1 MDGNKKAFSGRKIAN
16 AGISSK
22 ETQEIHKNGDD
33 KYGYSSSEEEKERHS
48 SGESVD
54 SCYSECTPSESDLE
68 SLNDEKPGE
77 YGSASTENN
86 DKASPDKSK
95 GNFGNDQDGIY
106 NTQDSKTRYE
116 SDEALQ
122 QQDDNCDSKC
132 GYYQPRGILKR
143 CVRRCFSE
151 SHATSQAN
159 SDNLA
164 WSNAIFEAIT
174 SPMAD
179 SSSSSASSEDGRMND
194 DVTAQKKSVRFN
206 EVVQRQI
213 FRSNSSI
220 LKQKKK
226 NEKRQEHKLKK
237 RVEKTNLGTE
247 RRASEGDAESF
258 LDAGFKLSSSFE
270 KSLYESE
277 NTNGYS
283 SSENGSVSPCKSNG
297 FQSFN
302 NVSKKEKKFSKTS
315 IQYDDADSHTDSG
328 VASSYDEHTNDSPS
342 IKSMEKIPEEESGE
356 VSSSNENASKP
367 SKKSKKKKNKLA
379 RGKSQ
384 QQGQFIKESNTDLIF
399 DLDF

>member
-1 MDGNKKAFSGRKIAN
+1 MGMAFVLDEANEDSKFNKSILEDMEVEVWDNNIIVQLALPQNCKQYKVGSSINDMKEYPLNHPLRNLKKKMDKIKNSKSKTSTDLDGNKKAFPGRKVAN
-16 AGISSK
+16 AGIASK
-22 ETQEIHKNGDD
+22 ETQEVRKNGDEQ
-33 KYGYSSSEEEKERHS
+33 YAYSSSEEEKERHS

-77 YGSASTENN
+77 YGSASTEND
-86 DKASPDKSK
+86 DKASTDK
-95 GNFGNDQDGIY
+95 FRGNDQDAIC
-106 NTQDSKTRYE
+106 NIKDSKTRYE

-122 QQDDNCDSKC
+122 KHDDSSDPNS

-164 WSNAIFEAIT
+164 WSNAIFDAIT

-179 SSSSSASSEDGRMND
+179 SSSSSTSSEDGRMND

-237 RVEKTNLGTE
+237 RVEKTNLATE

-270 KSLYESE
+270 KSLYKSE

-302 NVSKKEKKFSKTS
+302 SVSKKEKKF
-315 IQYDDADSHTDSG
+315 
-328 VASSYDEHTNDSPS
+328 
-342 IKSMEKIPEEESGE
+342 
-356 VSSSNENASKP
+356 
-367 SKKSKKKKNKLA
+367 
-379 RGKSQ
+379 
-384 QQGQFIKESNTDLIF
+384 
-399 DLDF
+399 

>member
-1 MDGNKKAFSGRKIAN
+1 MPC
-16 AGISSK
+16 K
-22 ETQEIHKNGDD
+22 ENQDIRKNGDEQ
-33 KYGYSSSEEEKERHS
+33 YSYTSSEEEKERHS

-68 SLNDEKPGE
+68 SLNEEKPGE
-77 YGSASTENN
+77 YVGASKKNN
-86 DKASPDKSK
+86 DNSSYKPGSK
-95 GNFGNDQDGIY
+95 DSVNDI
-106 NTQDSKTRYE
+106 NESKTEHE
-116 SDEALQ
+116 SDEALKK
-122 QQDDNCDSKC
+122 QDDSNSDN

-164 WSNAIFEAIT
+164 WSNAIFDAIT
-174 SPMAD
+174 APMAE
-179 SSSSSASSEDGRMND
+179 SSSSSTSSEDGRMND
-194 DVTAQKKSVRFN
+194 DVTAHKKSVRFN

-237 RVEKTNLGTE
+237 RGEKVNLAAE
-247 RRASEGDAESF
+247 RRASEGDAESL

-270 KSLYESE
+270 KSIYESE
-277 NTNGYS
+277 NPNGYS
-283 SSENGSVSPCKSNG
+283 SSENGSVSPCKGNG
-297 FQSFN
+297 FMNFN
-302 NVSKKEKKFSKTS
+302 CNSNKEKKVSKTS
-315 IQYDDADSHTDSG
+315 IQYDDNDSHTDSG
-328 VASSYDEHTNDSPS
+328 VASSYDEHAYNSPT
-342 IKSMEKIPEEESGE
+342 IKSMAKIPEEGADE
-356 VSSSNENASKP
+356 VSSNNADASKP